1 MGKVRARAL
10 SPAHRACD
18 HPLARSAFLIGVAV
32 VLAANTLVAP
42 ALAGQ
47 PIVRLSPCTL
57 CALRVSH
64 AASLGSAADP
74 ESPADRFHHD
84 IVQDGRGRYFVRAG
98 WPVTR
103 ILVYDSDGNLA
114 SVWGRQGDGPGEY
127 RNIGQLLMLRG
138 DSLGVLDQSNSRLT
152 VLNADGSIARTKL
165 LPISPYPHRI
175 VEIDDGTLVV
185 AGGEHTAAASGYV
198 MHLVRT
204 DGSASPFVPAGM
216 VLRSRPSASQRRLAA
231 DGMTVWAARP
241 DRYELT
247 QHGADGVS
255 LRVLKREV
263 DWFPDRETE
272 GAMDFARE
280 PPAPY
285 LADVR
290 VDEEGFIWTMVR
302 LADAEWAPVEDVA
315 SVVDERRYDS
325 IVEVL
330 DPDRGLVLHSQRF
343 PWYGHG
349 FTNNGQVVSQR
360 KDALGVIV
368 LDVWRPERVT
378 GRSG

>member
-1 MGKVRARAL
+1 MGKVRASAP
-10 SPAHRACD
+10 SPAQRGCD
-18 HPLARSAFLIGVAV
+18 HPFARPVFLLSVAV
-32 VLAANTLVAP
+32 VLAANAVAAP
-42 ALAGQ
+42 KLIGQ
-47 PIVRLSPCTL
+47 AIVRLSPCTS
-57 CALRVSH
+57 CSLRVSH

-84 IVQDGRGRYFVRAG
+84 MVHDGRGRYFVKAG

-103 ILVYDSDGNLA
+103 VLVYDSDGKLA

-127 RNIGQLLMLRG
+127 RSIGQLLMLRG
-138 DSLGVLDQSNSRLT
+138 DSLGVLDESNSRLT
-152 VLNADGSIARTKL
+152 VLNADGTVARTQL

-198 MHLVRT
+198 MHLVHT

-231 DGMTVWAARP
+231 NGMTVWAARP

-247 QHGADGVS
+247 QYGADGVP
-255 LRVLKREV
+255 LRVVKREA

-290 VDEEGFIWTMVR
+290 VDEEGLIWTMVR
-302 LADAEWAPVEDVA
+302 LADAEWAPVDDVA

-325 IVEVL
+325 IVEVV
-330 DPDRGLVLHSQRF
+330 DPDRGVVVRSQRF

-349 FTNNGQVVSQR
+349 FTNDGLVVSQR
-360 KDALGVIV
+360 ENTVGVVV
-368 LDVWRPERVT
+368 LDVWRPERFD
-378 GRSG
+378 GSRP